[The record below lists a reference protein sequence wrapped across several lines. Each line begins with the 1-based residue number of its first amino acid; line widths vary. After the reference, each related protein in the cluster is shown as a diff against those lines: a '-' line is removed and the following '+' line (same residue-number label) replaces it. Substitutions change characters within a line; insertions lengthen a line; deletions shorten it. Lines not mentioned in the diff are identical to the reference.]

1 MLLSKFVLKSK
12 MLKKNILSILVALT
26 IMYLSL
32 ASSGTFKK
40 ISIFNISYLDKIVH
54 FVMYF
59 GFMSV
64 ILFENRKNLKSNSH
78 LFLLSLIPLFYGI
91 LMEILQSTLTVSR
104 TGNIYDAIFNLTGI
118 LFSLILWFLIKHLTK
133 KSVR

>member
-64 ILFENRKNLKSNSH
+64 ILFENRKTLKSNSH